1 MRDECSK
8 YGQIHEF
15 KIPRPTGGS
24 RQSAGVGKIFV
35 KFESV
40 ESATGALKAL
50 AGRKFSDRTVVTTY
64 FSEVSIVHCLLH
76 IEYVLIW
83 SIGKLR
89 RQCLVE
95 RWIPWSSKWLI
106 NLRLIFIPLCSVAT
120 LFSLDAQLLA
130 LFYLFTT
137 LEWKGR
143 RCIIAKNILFEFLMQ
158 LSYYL

>member
-8 YGQIHEF
+8 YGQIDEL

-35 KFESV
+35 KFDSV

-64 FSEVSIVHCLLH
+64 FSEVSIVRCLLH
-76 IEYVLIW
+76 IGYVLIW

-106 NLRLIFIPLCSVAT
+106 NLRFPSTIYLYSPLFRCHHAFPGCSAACLVLSIYHTGVKRSSMYHSEKYFI
-120 LFSLDAQLLA
+120 
-130 LFYLFTT
+130 
-137 LEWKGR
+137 
-143 RCIIAKNILFEFLMQ
+143 
-158 LSYYL
+158 